1 MNYGPAIIYNVPG
14 RTAQDLQPEIVLEL
28 AKHPNFAG
36 VKECAGHERIK
47 GYADKG
53 LLCWSGNDDEAHDSV
68 HKYGGHGVISVTSN
82 VIPAVMKRLMD
93 K

>member
-1 MNYGPAIIYNVPG
+1 MI
-14 RTAQDLQPEIVLEL
+14 EL
-28 AKHPNFAG
+28 KDML
-36 VKECAGHERIK
+36 I
-47 GYADKG
+47 
-53 LLCWSGNDDEAHDSV
+53 NDDEAHDSV